1 MTSLVKAAGSAR
13 PTRPREL
20 TEIAQKVVVSRMSEA
35 AVIHIIDDDES
46 MRAALDGLLRSV
58 GLAPAAHASASEF
71 LAANRPDVPGCLVLD
86 VRMPGISGLEFQ
98 EKLSGLGIRLPVIL
112 MTGHGD
118 IPMSVRG
125 MKAGA
130 VDFLTKPFRDQ
141 DMLDAVTTAIR
152 RDRARRDA
160 EAAIIGLRKKFT
172 TLSSREREVMHL
184 VTAGNINKQVASDL
198 GVSEITVK
206 LHRGAAMRKMGART
220 LADLVRMAEAL
231 QVDNGNHDPRL
242 SF

>member
-1 MTSLVKAAGSAR
+1 
-13 PTRPREL
+13 
-20 TEIAQKVVVSRMSEA
+20 MSEA

-71 LAANRPDVPGCLVLD
+71 LAVKRPDVPGCLVLD
-86 VRMPGISGLEFQ
+86 VRMPEISGLEFQ

-141 DMLDAVTTAIR
+141 DMLDAVTTAIG

-160 EAAIIGLRKKFT
+160 EATIIGLREKFI
-172 TLSSREREVMHL
+172 TLSPREREVMHL
-184 VTAGNINKQVASDL
+184 VAAGKMNKQVASDL

-206 LHRGAAMRKMGART
+206 VHRGAAMRKMGART
-220 LADLVRMAEAL
+220 LADLVLMAEAL
-231 QVDNGNHDPRL
+231 QPRQRQG
-242 SF
+242 